1 MVPRCKAAALPRAI
15 SPVVATPLFGRLSS
29 AVELCGQPSLSS
41 LYSKLQSISLRDF
54 SSIYPAV
61 THIPPTAKDDDAPPA
76 AATRPYYMPEE
87 WPDFS
92 KKKVDPD
99 VRKKFFNRMEEYD
112 MVMRHLNDKPSKLLL
127 LLGPINSGKSVS
139 RCHRQLISNSFIH
152 FDSLHSSRIQYI
164 LLLSTSTLCRHY

>member
-15 SPVVATPLFGRLSS
+15 SPVAVTPLFGHLSS
-29 AVELCGQPSLSS
+29 AELGGQPSLSS
-41 LYSKLQSISLRDF
+41 LYSKLQSISLREF
-54 SSIYPAV
+54 SSISPAV
-61 THIPPTAKDDDAPPA
+61 SHIPPTAKDDDAIAPQ
-76 AATRPYYMPEE
+76 

-92 KKKVDPD
+92 KMKVDSD
-99 VRKKFFNRMEEYD
+99 IGDKFFNRMEEYD
-112 MVMRHLNDKPSKLLL
+112 MVMRHLNSKPSKPLL
-127 LLGPINSGKSVS
+127 LLGPVNSGKSVS